1 MGSNETT
8 AQIFPV
14 SAEMADRLVV
24 TALTRKCPDN
34 LISRVEYPN
43 KGYWVTIRFA
53 LDTHRIV
60 VFYIPAKGRNE
71 TGEIVDGFVFEVA
84 HQGTMIRGI
93 KYANDIFESL
103 IEDATRVAKPIPFVG
118 YQ

>member
-1 MGSNETT
+1 M
-8 AQIFPV
+8 
-14 SAEMADRLVV
+14 
-24 TALTRKCPDN
+24 
-34 LISRVEYPN
+34 
-43 KGYWVTIRFA
+43 TIRFA
-53 LDTHRIV
+53 IDSHRIV

-84 HQGTMIRGI
+84 HEGTMARGV

-118 YQ
+118 YR